1 VDASLKVVVR
11 QARGTIAAF
20 QPVYMH
26 GTSIVNGARNSIIS
40 INFSSRL
47 AEAWEK
53 VGELGRASVTASSG
67 AGDGNTWAL

>member
-1 VDASLKVVVR
+1 
-11 QARGTIAAF
+11 
-20 QPVYMH
+20 MH
-26 GTSIVNGARNSIIS
+26 GTSIVNGVRNSIIS

-47 AEAWEK
+47 AKAWEN